1 MIHLLCALPC
11 EARPLLDCHDLRHV
25 PQADIF
31 KCYASRDGGIS
42 LTISNPDKINA
53 AAAVCYT
60 YTFFNSLPGD
70 AWLNIGTAGHHS
82 LALGVPALAH
92 SIEDAG
98 SGLRWYP
105 QFVAEPPCRTL
116 HLKTLDRPST
126 EYEESMVDMEAAGFY
141 ATASRFGTAELIYV
155 LKIISDNAAHPAGK
169 PDAEVISGFIQEQ
182 LPCINNIIESLRALS
197 AELATIQQPPPAY
210 SDCVARW
217 HFTEYE
223 RNVLLRLLQR
233 WQLLCPDRHP
243 LADSSRIKK
252 GKELNQY
259 LEKELNRVTI
269 SFAE

>member
-1 MIHLLCALPC
+1 MIHLICALPC
-11 EARPLLDCHDLRHV
+11 EARPLIDCHDLRHV
-25 PQADIF
+25 PRADLC
-31 KCYASRDGGIS
+31 KCYAGKDGGMT
-42 LTISNPDKINA
+42 LTVSGPGKINA

-60 YTFFNSLPGD
+60 QTSFNSLPSD
-70 AWLNIGTAGHHS
+70 AWLNVGIAGHRA
-82 LALGVPALAH
+82 LAIGQPALAH
-92 SIEDAG
+92 RIEDAG
-98 SGLRWYP
+98 SSQCWYP
-105 QFVAEPPCRTL
+105 QFVFAPPCRTQGL
-116 HLKTLDRPST
+116 LTLDRPST
-126 EYEESMVDMEAAGFY
+126 DYDEVMIDMEAAGFC
-141 ATASRFGTAELIYV
+141 ATASRCGTAELIHV
-155 LKIISDNAAHPAGK
+155 LKVISDNAAHPAGK
-169 PDAEVISGFIQEQ
+169 PDAGIISGLIQEQ

-197 AELATIQQPPPAY
+197 AELANIQQPPPAY